1 MLGPFSFLS
10 EPPLSVIGLAPLG
23 LKKLS
28 LMKSSPPSA
37 RMIES
42 KREPVN

>member
-10 EPPLSVIGLAPLG
+10 EPPPSVIGLAPLG

-28 LMKSSPPSA
+28 LMKPSLPSDA
-37 RMIES
+37 MIQS